1 MKIDS
6 FVIAAENSV
15 FTWNLVN
22 VSKIQTPNL
31 ETS

>member
-6 FVIAAENSV
+6 FVIEAENSV

-22 VSKIQTPNL
+22 VSQNPDPN
-31 ETS
+31 SRN

>member
-22 VSKIQTPNL
+22 VSQNPDPKSRN
-31 ETS
+31 